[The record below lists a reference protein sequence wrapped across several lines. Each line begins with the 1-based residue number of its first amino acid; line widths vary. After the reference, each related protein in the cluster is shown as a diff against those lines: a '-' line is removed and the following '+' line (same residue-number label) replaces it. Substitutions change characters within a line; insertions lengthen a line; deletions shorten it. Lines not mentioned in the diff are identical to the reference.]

1 MTKNLT
7 RSAVLL
13 FTVSITAAL
22 VGCTS
27 DPEVTGPTGPT
38 TPVADLTPP
47 AIPAQLTPA
56 PNTTFNHYPRN
67 TTLAWSAVSDPSG
80 PVTYRVEVEYCHGS
94 VYDPSSCT
102 PRTDWCAGALSGTTC
117 SFNFV
122 GMQPGRWR
130 VRAVDNAGNQSA
142 YSDWSSFAFSI

>member
-1 MTKNLT
+1 MTKNLK
-7 RSAVLL
+7 RAAVLFL
-13 FTVSITAAL
+13 VIGSTAI

-27 DPEVTGPTGPT
+27 ESDVTGPSEPA
-38 TPVADLTPP
+38 VDLTPP
-47 AIPAQLTPA
+47 PVPTQLTPL

-67 TTLAWSAVSDPSG
+67 TTLAWSAVSDPSS
-80 PVTYRVEVEYCHGS
+80 PVTYRVQVEYCQGN
-94 VYDPSSCT
+94 VYDPYDCT
-102 PRTDWCAGALSGTTC
+102 LREDWCAGALSGTTC

-142 YSDWSSFAFSI
+142 YSAWSTFKFAI